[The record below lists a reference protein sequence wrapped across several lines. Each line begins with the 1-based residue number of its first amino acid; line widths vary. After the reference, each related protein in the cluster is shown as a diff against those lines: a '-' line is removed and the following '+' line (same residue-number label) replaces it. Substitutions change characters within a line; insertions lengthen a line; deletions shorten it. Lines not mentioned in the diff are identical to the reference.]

1 VASLFYWEVTSVN
14 GRMKNLWLNALRVAI
29 SVGALAFLFWRVVSP
44 DETLEVIRRADLRY
58 LSFALL
64 LFILGLVIR
73 AYRWT
78 VLLRGLGVTVPLG
91 RLVRLY
97 FVGQFFSSFLP
108 TQFGGDVMRALELT
122 EDTDSSAAVG
132 TVLLDRMTGLLML
145 LLMGFAALPFIA
157 AQMERWLVLLIIGVT
172 GGGVVVGALILEGR
186 LLRRSTQWLP
196 PVISLAGQGP
206 LARVYAAVT
215 DSGWR
220 AVLMA
225 FAVSLAFNTVN
236 ILINWLCGRAVGIGV
251 GLGYFFAATPILSIS
266 GLIPS
271 IGGWGVREA
280 VSTALF
286 TPASVNENVAVALG
300 LALNGITLAA
310 GLIGGLVYGIERLR
324 ALQGRP
330 QTPVSE

>member
-1 VASLFYWEVTSVN
+1 
-14 GRMKNLWLNALRVAI
+14 MKNLWLNALRVVI

-58 LSFALL
+58 LSSALL

-78 VLLRGLGVTVPLG
+78 VLLRGLGVTVHFS

-122 EDTDSSAAVG
+122 EDIDSPAAVG

-172 GGGVVVGALILEGR
+172 SGGVVVGALILEGR
-186 LLRRSTQWLP
+186 LLRRSTRWLP
-196 PVISLAGQGP
+196 SVISLTGQGP
-206 LARVYAAVT
+206 LARVYGAVT

-220 AVLMA
+220 AVWMA

-251 GLGYFFAATPILSIS
+251 GLGYFFATTPILSVS

-271 IGGWGVREA
+271 IGGWGVRES

-286 TPASVNENVAVALG
+286 TPVSVDENVAVALG

-310 GLIGGLVYGIERLR
+310 GLVGGIVYGFERLR
-324 ALQGRP
+324 GLQSR
-330 QTPVSE
+330 Q